1 MSAPRTSSRLLLWAA
16 ASLTAVSLVGCVQNA
31 PTTAAPTGEAI
42 AVTADDAVAALVP
55 AAISE
60 SGALRVG
67 VNLTY
72 SPNEFKTPE
81 GEPTGWAIE
90 LMDAIAAKM
99 GLEVEYSPAAFD
111 NILPGVIGGKYD
123 VGQGSFT
130 DTKEREKIVDFV
142 NYYSAGTRWA
152 AQTGSTLDPEN
163 ACGLKIAAG
172 ATTYQETNDLPA
184 RSEACVAAGK
194 DPITVLKFDTQDA
207 ITNAVVLGQADGFAA
222 DSPVTAYAVAAT
234 DGKLAL
240 VGEQYDSAPF
250 GFAIPKDAGTLAEAV
265 EASVQAIID
274 DGSYT
279 AILEKW
285 GVQDGAVAE
294 AGINGALF

>member
-90 LMDAIAAKM
+90 L
-99 GLEVEYSPAAFD
+99 
-111 NILPGVIGGKYD
+111 
-123 VGQGSFT
+123 
-130 DTKEREKIVDFV
+130 
-142 NYYSAGTRWA
+142 
-152 AQTGSTLDPEN
+152 
-163 ACGLKIAAG
+163 
-172 ATTYQETNDLPA
+172 
-184 RSEACVAAGK
+184 
-194 DPITVLKFDTQDA
+194 
-207 ITNAVVLGQADGFAA
+207 
-222 DSPVTAYAVAAT
+222 
-234 DGKLAL
+234 
-240 VGEQYDSAPF
+240 
-250 GFAIPKDAGTLAEAV
+250 
-265 EASVQAIID
+265 
-274 DGSYT
+274 
-279 AILEKW
+279 
-285 GVQDGAVAE
+285 
-294 AGINGALF
+294 